1 MKRLHQNISKKGLA
15 QKHNAIIEV
24 LSQRMSLLTG
34 DNKVLMT
41 MYLKNGNTFYQM
53 AKLSGVDQS
62 TIARRIYRLSNRL
75 INGQYIECL
84 KNRHLFTATEMN
96 IAKDYYLDGLSIK
109 KITTKRSFSFYR
121 IRKILLKIEGA
132 LRTAQIEDSKIQMK
146 RSA

>member
-1 MKRLHQNISKKGLA
+1 MKKLHQNISKKGLA
-15 QKHNAIIEV
+15 QKQNAIIEV
-24 LSQRMSLLTG
+24 LSQRVSLLTG
-34 DNKVLMT
+34 KNKVLMT

-84 KNRHLFTATEMN
+84 KNRQLFTAVEMN

-109 KITTKRSFSFYR
+109 RITAKRSFSFYR
-121 IRKILLKIEGA
+121 VRKMLVKIEGA
-132 LRTAQIEDSKIQMK
+132 LRTVRIEDSKIQMK